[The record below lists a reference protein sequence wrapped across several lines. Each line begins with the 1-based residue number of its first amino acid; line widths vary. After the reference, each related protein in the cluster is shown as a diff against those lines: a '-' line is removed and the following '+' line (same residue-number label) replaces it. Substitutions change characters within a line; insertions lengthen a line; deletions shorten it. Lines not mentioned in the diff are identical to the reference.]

1 MRIMSNIMPEL
12 ASPFQKRSSG
22 IGLPGSRVRVSLEFM
37 LATVFVSLCNVT
49 YPAKGRSGIPITLQ
63 SGDEPEP
70 AQKRVPSVYK
80 INEFYN
86 TVAQPVSNRL
96 GSQTGQNARF
106 QSSRTPHAVRGTEWG
121 GGYNLAGNSPCKS
134 ISPLITRIVPNG
146 RYGGTLGT

>member
-1 MRIMSNIMPEL
+1 MPEL

-22 IGLPGSRVRVSLEFM
+22 IRLPGSRVRVSLECM
-37 LATVFVSLCNVT
+37 PATVFVVLYNVT
-49 YPAKGRSGIPITLQ
+49 YIAKVRSGIPITLQ
-63 SGDEPEP
+63 SGNESEP
-70 AQKRVPSVYK
+70 AQKCFTSVYK
-80 INEFYN
+80 TNEFYN

-96 GSQTGQNARF
+96 GSQAGENTRF
-106 QSSRTPHAVRGTEWG
+106 QSSRTPHVVRGTEWG